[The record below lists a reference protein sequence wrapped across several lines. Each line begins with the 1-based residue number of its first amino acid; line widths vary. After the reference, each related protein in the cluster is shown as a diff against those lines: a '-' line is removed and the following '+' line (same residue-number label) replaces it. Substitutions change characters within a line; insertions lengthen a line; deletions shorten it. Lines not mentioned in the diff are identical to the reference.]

1 MAMGVSAHI
10 GVIVTLGGESKS
22 WGGEGGAAVE
32 GLTGND

>member
-10 GVIVTLGGESKS
+10 GVIVTLGGESES
-22 WGGEGGAAVE
+22 GGEGGAAVE

>member
-10 GVIVTLGGESKS
+10 GVIVTSEVSQNL
-22 WGGEGGAAVE
+22 WGGGGVAVE